1 MAKDVLRRAAENHAF
16 PSDKWGMEAGVLH
29 LDSNEISAFTRFWV
43 DWCEGCVCILINC
56 VEIESD
62 G

>member
-1 MAKDVLRRAAENHAF
+1 VAKDVLRR
-16 PSDKWGMEAGVLH
+16 DKGRKWGMEAGVLH

-43 DWCEGCVCILINC
+43 DWSEGRVCIRINC